1 MKQVSYLA
9 TIGIGCL
16 FSVGI
21 IVIGLVLLPWLGP
34 GSVYVLPCYV
44 IGILM
49 AILLSLLGALLG
61 KQLTKT
67 GMGAW
72 MGALVIVFLGIVWL
86 SSNHSFCVF
95 SD

>member
-1 MKQVSYLA
+1 MKQLSYLV

-16 FSVGI
+16 FPVGI
-21 IVIGLVLLPWLGP
+21 IVIGLVLLPLLP
-34 GSVYVLPCYV
+34 GSVYFLPCVV
-44 IGILM
+44 IGFLM
-49 AILLSLLGALLG
+49 AIPLSLLGALLG
-61 KQLTKT
+61 KILTKT

-86 SSNHSFCVF
+86 SSNYSFCVF

>member
-1 MKQVSYLA
+1 MKQVSYVA

-16 FSVGI
+16 FPVGI
-21 IVIGLVLLPWLGP
+21 ILIGLL
-34 GSVYVLPCYV
+34 VLPVSGYFFPCV
-44 IGILM
+44 ITGIIL
-49 AILLSLLGALLG
+49 AIPLSLLGALLG
-61 KQLTKT
+61 KILTNT

-86 SSNHSFCVF
+86 SSNSSFCVF